1 MTDCLSSP
9 NKLGTRVYLSLSTW
23 LLLSGTFFL
32 IPSADNPLTLLN
44 CSSFHLLFN
53 FMHRFAQRVQSLYDQ
68 NQVQQRAISEIS
80 GLGI

>member
-1 MTDCLSSP
+1 MTDCFSSP

-23 LLLSGTFFL
+23 LLLSDTFFL
-32 IPSADNPLTLLN
+32 IPSADNLLN
-44 CSSFHLLFN
+44 YSSFHLLFN
-53 FMHRFAQRVQSLYDQ
+53 FMHRFAQRVHSLYDQ